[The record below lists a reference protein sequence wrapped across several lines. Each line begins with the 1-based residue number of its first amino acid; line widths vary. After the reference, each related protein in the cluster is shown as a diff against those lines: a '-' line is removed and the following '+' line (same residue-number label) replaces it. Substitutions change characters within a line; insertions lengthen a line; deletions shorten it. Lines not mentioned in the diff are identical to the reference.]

1 MTRETR
7 EQIIAKARPK
17 RVSVYDANRDKP
29 TVTGLDQE
37 NFMYRWVNDTEGRI
51 SMFVDGGW
59 EFVDGT
65 GKQVGDGG
73 VDSTEVRNSA
83 LSKGMGGGVV
93 AYLMRIPKELWL
105 EDQARKEK
113 EQNAALEADI
123 RRNAD
128 KSADYGRLNINVKGS
143 S

>member
-17 RVSVYDANRDKP
+17 RVSVYEANRDKL
-29 TVTGLDQE
+29 TVQGLDHE
-37 NFMYRWVNDTEGRI
+37 NFQYRWVNDTENRI
-51 SMFVDGGW
+51 QMFLEGGW
-59 EFVDGT
+59 EFVGAN
-65 GKQVGDGG
+65 GKKVGDGG

-83 LSKGMGGGVV
+83 LSKGMGSGVV
-93 AYLMRIPKELWL
+93 GYLMCIPKELWL

-128 KSADYGRLNINVKGS
+128 KAADYGRLNINVKGNG
-143 S
+143 